1 MLCAELQE
9 CVSGVCLVR
18 FSVWIRVFLWWTC
31 RTLASTACPTC
42 TRWTTC
48 STRPGLSGWLRAAG
62 RGSSEG
68 RRACLGRLQHVGR
81 FASESLGR
89 LDHGLAVPGGC
100 HARAPVLPEPSVPPG
115 VRRAAVP
122 HPPAAAAAARA
133 GERTRAVLRSQR
145 LLPQR
150 GSVGAACTEQPGAA
164 QHRALAQ
171 LQRRL
176 HAPQPG
182 RLRPQTAVAAGAG
195 DPTRSHLTTEHSI
208 HQCWGKLLLKVMR
221 YNIALLPKKSNY
233 VT

>member
-1 MLCAELQE
+1 MMDLQDSRINS
-9 CVSGVCLVR
+9 VSNLH
-18 FSVWIRVFLWWTC
+18 SVNDLLNSSQGSLAGFGPLAGAPLRAGGRVSAGSSMSGGLRLSHSGGLTTDSLSQAAAMHVPLSFQNPLFH
-31 RTLASTACPTC
+31 LASDGPQYHT
-42 TRWTTC
+42 
-48 STRPGLSGWLRAAG
+48 
-62 RGSSEG
+62 
-68 RRACLGRLQHVGR
+68 
-81 FASESLGR
+81 
-89 LDHGLAVPGGC
+89 
-100 HARAPVLPEPSVPPG
+100 
-115 VRRAAVP
+115 
-122 HPPAAAAAARA
+122 PPAAAAAARA

-208 HQCWGKLLLKVMR
+208 HQCRGKLLLKVMR
-221 YNIALLPKKSNY
+221 YNIALLPKKVTNY